1 MQKELLEIALNFKGE
16 IKVIQKYI
24 KRQVTIEAV
33 QYTGN
38 NAKEIW

>member
-24 KRQVTIEAV
+24 K